1 AYFLDEDDNPWNVL
15 EWVSTG
21 STLLD
26 LAISNRRN
34 GGLPAGKIVEFSGLE
49 STGKSLFCG
58 HILANTQKMGG
69 IGVFFDSEAA
79 IDKNYW
85 KAIGVKIPDV
95 LCRNFMTLEELFS
108 EIELIIGITRKKY
121 KDRLLTIFVDS
132 IAQATIEQELESAH
146 GKDGYNTGKSLILGK
161 AMRKI
166 VGLINKQRI
175 LLVLTNQLRYNM
187 NAGLYGDK
195 WITPGGKAIAFAAS
209 VRIRLASKGKVIK
222 NDQVIGV
229 STQAHVV
236 KNRLGPGGRFATF
249 EIHYDSGIQ
258 DLASWLKF
266 MKEYSIIKGDGR
278 GYTYK
283 TNAGEE
289 IKFNTQKFLELVKT
303 NPELKDEFYRAICD
317 SYIMQYR
324 DPSDAIIEDTKEIS
338 EDDFMK
344 EAEKVEE

>member
-1 AYFLDEDDNPWNVL
+1 MAQENKKSKSKHVELETSIERDELAVLLQNEINKKQKDGSKVAYFLDEDDNPWNVL

-175 LLVLTNQLRYNM
+175 L
-187 NAGLYGDK
+187 
-195 WITPGGKAIAFAAS
+195 
-209 VRIRLASKGKVIK
+209 
-222 NDQVIGV
+222 
-229 STQAHVV
+229 
-236 KNRLGPGGRFATF
+236 
-249 EIHYDSGIQ
+249 
-258 DLASWLKF
+258 
-266 MKEYSIIKGDGR
+266 
-278 GYTYK
+278 
-283 TNAGEE
+283 
-289 IKFNTQKFLELVKT
+289 
-303 NPELKDEFYRAICD
+303 
-317 SYIMQYR
+317 
-324 DPSDAIIEDTKEIS
+324 
-338 EDDFMK
+338 
-344 EAEKVEE
+344 